1 MATGETPFMLT
12 YGSEALLPVE
22 VALHTQ
28 RLTTFQETLNNV
40 ALREALDLL
49 PCVRGDTFLRQA
61 LYKLRVARLHDR
73 VVKLHPINVGIL
85 VLRRTE
91 AVA

>member
-28 RLTTFQETLNNV
+28 RLTTFQETLNN
-40 ALREALDLL
+40 AAPWEALDLL
-49 PCVRGDTFLRQA
+49 PYV
-61 LYKLRVARLHDR
+61 
-73 VVKLHPINVGIL
+73 
-85 VLRRTE
+85 
-91 AVA
+91 